1 MYTNAQFIEIHK
13 SYRSTYEIMKYA
25 EKIRKDQKIDP
36 IERHGSTPREIA
48 FESRSDEE
56 SYLIS
61 AVKQTQ
67 ADNKNGRLGII
78 CKSHPQAEAL
88 FCRLSGTGDVHLFT
102 YDADMFYNGVIVTS
116 VSLSKGLE
124 FDEVLIVDADQQNYC
139 TEYDR
144 NLLYVACTRAMH
156 HLNLLFCG
164 EKSRFLKE

>member
-1 MYTNAQFIEIHK
+1 M
-13 SYRSTYEIMKYA
+13 
-25 EKIRKDQKIDP
+25 
-36 IERHGSTPREIA
+36 
-48 FESRSDEE
+48 
-56 SYLIS
+56 
-61 AVKQTQ
+61 
-67 ADNKNGRLGII
+67 
-78 CKSHPQAEAL
+78 

-156 HLNLLFCG
+156 HLNLLYCG